1 VFRVTRASAAS
12 FELVMLMFEEH
23 RASDGTVDAWSDLA
37 QRVREALDLAGIPN
51 HSAGDSIRPAG
62 AEIEIDHGN
71 DEMGGVFVDWRP
83 ATALS
88 GAVMESTMERRA
100 DAPAI
105 QLFMA
110 IATSMRDALIGVLR
124 ASGFDAVP
132 VDDYA
137 MRPPAIHV
145 LGLLDSVDLKVGDI
159 A

>member
-1 VFRVTRASAAS
+1 
-12 FELVMLMFEEH
+12 MLMFEEY
-23 RASDGTVDAWSDLA
+23 RASDGTVDAWRDLA

-51 HSAGDSIRPAG
+51 HSVDDSPRSAG
-62 AEIEIDHGN
+62 AEIEIDHGD

-83 ATALS
+83 ASALS
-88 GAVMESTMERRA
+88 GAVREATMDGRA
-100 DAPAI
+100 DAAAI

-110 IATSMRDALIGVLR
+110 IATSMRDAMIGVLS

-145 LGLLDSVDLKVGDI
+145 LGLLDSADLI
-159 A
+159 EPR

>member
-1 VFRVTRASAAS
+1 
-12 FELVMLMFEEH
+12 MFEAY
-23 RASDGTVDAWSDLA
+23 RASDETVAAWRVLA

-51 HSAGDSIRPAG
+51 HSAGDSPRPAG

-83 ATALS
+83 ADALT
-88 GAVMESTMERRA
+88 GAVAESTMEGRP

-110 IATSMRDALIGVLR
+110 IATSMRDAMIGILH
-124 ASGFDAVP
+124 ASGFNVVP

-145 LGLLDSVDLKVGDI
+145 LR
-159 A
+159 